1 MTIEIRNAVKDDID
15 FIAALEKECFSLP
28 QSHSDLETMVN
39 DSAKTLLVASANGKL
54 AGYIGAYTVC
64 RESDI
69 MTVAVA
75 PTFRKEGIGK
85 MLVTALFEHLCGE
98 SDAVF
103 LEVRQSNSAA
113 IKLYTSLGFEN
124 VGVRKNYY
132 KLPTEDALLYKKDL

>member
-1 MTIEIRNAVKDDID
+1 MTIEIRNACQGDID
-15 FIAALEKECFSLP
+15 FIASLEKECFSLP
-28 QSHSDLETMVN
+28 QSHGDFEAMVGDN
-39 DSAKTLLVASANGKL
+39 TKALLVALADGEL

-64 RESDI
+64 RESDV

-75 PTFRKEGIGK
+75 PSFRKEGIGK